1 MKVIRKVPVDL
12 NEALLHK
19 SSQLIAY
26 ADNINI
32 LANSKVN
39 AKEVLVE
46 LGETEMGLKINKDNF
61 IT

>member
-26 ADNINI
+26 ADNTGI
-32 LANSKVN
+32 LQSSKDE
-39 AKEVLVE
+39 EVLVE
-46 LGETEMGLKINKDNF
+46 LGETEMGLKIKKNNF